1 MIREKKIAKV
11 TLLVAFMLLA
21 RTGWCSAQVAED
33 WTDFS
38 PDRTEVEQPVSKIPS
53 YVRMREGGL
62 SLMYIGAGLTLSAG
76 VLMAW
81 DGIYHELNPPPQPV
95 MDYAIVFAM
104 GLAGAGTLIALI
116 GLPLMLCGKP
126 IEYWDDCQSV
136 VFSKDGQKGMGA
148 ILEAGFAISPGVQL
162 RAALGYHI
170 NKNIFLG
177 AGAMFQAGV
186 DGMMVPIYGTSRF
199 SFGSS
204 RVVPYIEASGGY
216 AVLVKD
222 WYCGLGYGMRF
233 RRRDTDRS
241 LWLSAYND
249 FGGTYH
255 SFGLRI
261 GFSL

>member
-1 MIREKKIAKV
+1 MVREKKIARV
-11 TLLVAFMLLA
+11 TLLVAFVLLA
-21 RTGWCSAQVAED
+21 GAGWCSAQVAED
-33 WTDFS
+33 WTDIS
-38 PDRTEVEQPVSKIPS
+38 SVQTEVKQPVSKIPS

-81 DGIYHELNPPPQPV
+81 DGIYREVSPPHYRG
-95 MDYAIVFAM
+95 MDYAFVYAL

-170 NKNIFLG
+170 NKNILG
-177 AGAMFQAGV
+177 L
-186 DGMMVPIYGTSRF
+186 P
-199 SFGSS
+199 
-204 RVVPYIEASGGY
+204 
-216 AVLVKD
+216 
-222 WYCGLGYGMRF
+222 
-233 RRRDTDRS
+233 RRPR
-241 LWLSAYND
+241 
-249 FGGTYH
+249 
-255 SFGLRI
+255 
-261 GFSL
+261 